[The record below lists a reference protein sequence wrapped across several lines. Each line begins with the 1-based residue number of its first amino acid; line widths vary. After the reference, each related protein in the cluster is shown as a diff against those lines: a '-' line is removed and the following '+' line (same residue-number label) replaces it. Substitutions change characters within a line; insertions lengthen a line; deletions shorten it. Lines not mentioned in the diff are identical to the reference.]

1 MIDGFNI
8 PQLPLKHAISQF
20 IKFLNVHL
28 SWLFAAFVTV
38 VQGIDDM
45 IRLTLKG
52 IPPLALIGLVAAF
65 LILRARLAAGLL
77 VCLGLLMIWNIGLW
91 PASLDTVSLLVLAT
105 VPALVLGLPVGIL
118 IAEFRWSRNLLVP
131 ILDLMQTV
139 PAFVYLIPSVLFFGV
154 GAVPGVVATIIF
166 ALPPFAR
173 AVALGLDEI
182 PAHFVELG
190 RSVGLSKARLLL
202 KIKLPLAMPYMLTG
216 ISQTVMM
223 SLSMVVIASLIGA
236 PGVGT
241 RVVESLSQMDFAA
254 GIEAGLSIVVLAI
267 TIERVLDAAI
277 GGRWIWRR

>member
-1 MIDGFNI
+1 MIDGFTI
-8 PQLPLKHAISQF
+8 PQLPLKQAISQF
-20 IKFLNVHL
+20 IAFLNVHL
-28 SWLFAAFVTV
+28 SWLFAAFVSL
-38 VQGIDDM
+38 VQGIDDV

-52 IPPLALIGLVAAF
+52 IPPLALIVLAAAF
-65 LILRARLAAGLL
+65 LILRAQMAAGLL
-77 VCLGLLMIWNIGLW
+77 VGLGLLMIWNIGLW
-91 PASLDTVSLLVLAT
+91 PASLDTMSLLVLAT

-173 AVALGLDEI
+173 AVALGLGEI

-190 RSVGLSKARLLL
+190 RSVGLGKARLLL

-267 TIERVLDAAI
+267 TIERILDAAI
-277 GGRWIWRR
+277 AGRWIWRR